1 MAEISLKRLDEIAY
15 VSFDPGETTGYA
27 TFTAQGD
34 VIEYGQFKLIDQTKW
49 LTVLI
54 SNVPNL
60 KAVIT
65 EDYRNHGWQ
74 QQKRW
79 SRNQTSKNIGKI
91 EIIAELRG
99 VPCHLQ
105 PNTVKAIGYKWAG
118 MNGAPS
124 NHAISHQF
132 DAVAHGKYWLVQH
145 NICSS
150 ITAIPKNER

>member
-1 MAEISLKRLDEIAY
+1 MVEISLKRLDEIAY
-15 VSFDPGETTGYA
+15 VAFDPGETTGYA

-34 VIEYGQFKLIDQTKW
+34 VIEYGQFKLIDQTQW
-49 LTVLI
+49 LTALI

-105 PNTVKAIGYKWAG
+105 ANTVKAIGYRWAG
-118 MNGAPS
+118 MEGAPK

-132 DAVAHGKYWLVQH
+132 DAVAHGKYWLVQ
-145 NICSS
+145 NSICSS